1 MVTVLHRVMLI
12 IALGEVW
19 DVASV
24 LILRSSQTQYL
35 YHLQQVYSMVIRA
48 TSWYLDIYTLL
59 HVYLFPYVPDLSES
73 SQTTPPSRQSQ

>member
-24 LILRSSQTQYL
+24 FNASIITNTIPIPPAAS
-35 YHLQQVYSMVIRA
+35 VYSMVIRA
-48 TSWYLDIYTLL
+48 TT
-59 HVYLFPYVPDLSES
+59 
-73 SQTTPPSRQSQ
+73 